1 MEHIATSTA
10 QNIFTTPQQKA
21 IPTQDNKQAI
31 NSVTLCKKTLNTIC
45 EFIREQDVSSNGLGE
60 QALLEISAWKEIHA
74 NLSDEFL
81 EDASSATH
89 KFSDICMNVGITLN
103 EIRPTKSMQR
113 ITTKFEGIRKYAES
127 SGKSPNYFKVV
138 SDFAGAT
145 VYCSVNEIE
154 NTVAKF
160 QDLAKTSGGWCAVR
174 GLGQDPYGYH
184 KKDDEYKDI
193 LQYLFVYLPEV
204 GHVVEIQVGHPFG
217 RETFKR
223 DSFLRENKS
232 KLSEDQLPVDL
243 WGDFNVATQ
252 KSENNLYGEVKQ
264 YLLLQ
269 ANQPSH
275 PDLPQIKDH
284 CIGIANNL
292 FGSHRERQPM
302 SKELRAMLEKL

>member
-1 MEHIATSTA
+1 MEHIATSTLP
-10 QNIFTTPQQKA
+10 N
-21 IPTQDNKQAI
+21 IPTTQQQEATAKQGNKEAI
-31 NSVTLCKKTLNTIC
+31 NSVMTCQKTLSYIC
-45 EFIREQDVSSNGLGE
+45 EFIREQDVLPNGLGE
-60 QALLEISAWKEIHA
+60 QALLEISGWEEIHA
-74 NLSDEFL
+74 NLNDEFL

-89 KFSDICMNVGITLN
+89 KFSDVCRNVGITLN

-113 ITTKFEGIRKYAES
+113 TTTKFEGIAKYAET

-138 SDFAGAT
+138 SDFAAAT

-184 KKDDEYKDI
+184 KKDGEFKDI

-204 GHVVEIQVGHPFG
+204 GHVVEIQVGHPFA

-223 DSFLRENKS
+223 DSFLRDNKS

-243 WGDFNVATQ
+243 WGDFNVTTQ

-275 PDLPQIKDH
+275 PDLPEMKNH
-284 CIGIANNL
+284 CLDVANNL
-292 FGSHRERQPM
+292 FGLHRERQSM
-302 SKELRAMLEKL
+302 SKELHALLEKL